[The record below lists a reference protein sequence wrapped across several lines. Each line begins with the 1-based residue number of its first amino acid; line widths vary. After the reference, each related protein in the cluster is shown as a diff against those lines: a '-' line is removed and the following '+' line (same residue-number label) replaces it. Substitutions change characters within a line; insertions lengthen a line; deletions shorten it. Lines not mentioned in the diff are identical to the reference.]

1 MEQKCI
7 QLIEQLLDD
16 PEMKVLPAEEI
27 VKDYLTQKYKESLY
41 DERQYMSSQVPHFSN
56 WNKEKP
62 MELLMVSV
70 DACDVD
76 KTNGNPDA
84 LKEEEIKK
92 YEENQTRKVFREKI
106 LNFVPDK
113 KLINYWKCILESIEK
128 APTYKL
134 LDLCTNLQIRS
145 LKSEQSEIPFIIK
158 KDRINQ
164 KKNII
169 TVFYE
174 CANAFTATEE
184 TLDSS
189 EDFFK
194 TIEKNIEKKKILHF
208 NWKIKEDE
216 PDNKILIIDGDFIAL
231 QSALLFYHEIG
242 KFYDI
247 AIKENKRDDIFDYE
261 SVKNAIDYVMSVVEE
276 QDFYTRYLI
285 EKMTGR
291 KMCICLSYY
300 YTKILGKRYPTGKS
314 KMVKEHLDYIVKQL
328 CKFKNISMRPQIVIE
343 LFEPILYFFDE
354 INILEVLN
362 LIGKT
367 LDRMSKDFTDINVF
381 EMDIEK
387 CESYCD
393 RIPER
398 IIKLSEKCE
407 RDVSSFILDDGE
419 WEAKYRHIQKLIFYY
434 IMKIK

>member
-7 QLIEQLLDD
+7 QLIEKLLDD

-70 DACDVD
+70 DAYDVD

-84 LKEEEIKK
+84 LKEEEIKR
-92 YEENQTRKVFREKI
+92 YEENQIRKVYREKI

-216 PDNKILIIDGDFIAL
+216 PDNKILLIDGDFIAL

-242 KFYDI
+242 KLYDY
-247 AIKENKRDDIFDYE
+247 AAKENDRELLFVYE
-261 SVKNAIDYVMSVVEE
+261 SVKSAIDYVMSVADDNE
-276 QDFYTRYLI
+276 FYTCYLI

-300 YTKILGKRYPTGKS
+300 YTQIMKKIFSAEER
-314 KMVKEHLDYIVKQL
+314 KMVKERLDYIVKQL

-343 LFEPILYFFDE
+343 LFEPVLYFFDE

-381 EMDIEK
+381 EIDIEK
-387 CESYCD
+387 CESYCN
-393 RIPER
+393 RMPEK
-398 IIKLSEKCE
+398 IIKLSEKWE
-407 RDVSSFILDDGE
+407 RDISSFILDDDSWGVS
-419 WEAKYRHIQKLIFYY
+419 YRHIQKIIFYN
-434 IMKIK
+434 IIKM